1 MWKDWGGIMCNLRG
15 NKLSLQNP
23 AVFKLTT
30 ISLSIL
36 FGLFA
41 SLSLAQNDRASV
53 GFQVADTSQPRTL
66 IVIAHPDPNSFNQAI
81 QTHLVAA
88 LEAQNH
94 QVRVRDLYGLEFDP
108 VLSLD
113 ELKRYDSQEGEVPA
127 DVKAEQ
133 DEILWAD
140 HLIFIYPTW
149 WWSMPA
155 VMKGYFD
162 RVFLPG
168 FAFSADEHG
177 IKGLLAGKK
186 AWIIQTTGS
195 DQVYI
200 EENGLDKMVKTPMGI
215 GLFNFCGIE
224 VVDHQKLAG
233 VPFVTDK
240 EREEMLVRLEGA
252 VRENF

>member
-1 MWKDWGGIMCNLRG
+1 MKSP
-15 NKLSLQNP
+15 KLLDN
-23 AVFKLTT
+23 VILTMLKVYKIFLLIT
-30 ISLSIL
+30 LGFSSVS
-36 FGLFA
+36 F
-41 SLSLAQNDRASV
+41 AQNDRAAV
-53 GFQVADTSQPRTL
+53 GFQVSDSTQPRTL
-66 IVIAHPDPNSFNQAI
+66 IVVAHPNPDSFNQAI
-81 QTHLVAA
+81 KEHLVAA

-94 QVRVRDLYGLEFDP
+94 QVRVRDLYDLGFDP
-108 VLSLD
+108 VLSLE
-113 ELKRYDSQEGEVPA
+113 ELQRYDSQEGEIPA

-149 WWSMPA
+149 WWSTPA
-155 VMKGYFD
+155 MMKGYFD

-168 FAFSADEHG
+168 FAFDVGDQG

-195 DQVYI
+195 DQAYI
-200 EENGLDKMVKTPMGI
+200 EENGLAPMVKTPMEI

-224 VVDHQKLAG
+224 VVDHQILAA
-233 VPFVTDK
+233 VPFVAEE
-240 EREEMLVRLEGA
+240 EREEMLERLRDA

>member
-1 MWKDWGGIMCNLRG
+1 MSTLRS
-15 NKLSLQNP
+15 NISPIHYLQNP
-23 AVFKLTT
+23 AVFKLKT

-41 SLSLAQNDRASV
+41 FFSMAQNNLASI
-53 GFQVADTSQPRTL
+53 GFQVSDTSPPRTL

-81 QTHLVAA
+81 KTHLMAT
-88 LEAQNH
+88 LKEQNH
-94 QVRVRDLYGLEFDP
+94 QVRVRDLYALGFDP
-108 VLSLD
+108 VLSLE
-113 ELKRYDSQEGEVPA
+113 ELQRYDSQEGDIPA

-133 DEILWAD
+133 EEILWAD
-140 HLIFIYPTW
+140 HLIFVYPTW
-149 WWSMPA
+149 WWSMPGM
-155 VMKGYFD
+155 MKGYVD

-168 FAFSADEHG
+168 FAFEVGDQG

-195 DQVYI
+195 DQAYI
-200 EENGLDKMVKTPMGI
+200 EENGLDKMVKTPIEI

-224 VVDHQKLAG
+224 VVDHQILAG

-240 EREEMLVRLEGA
+240 EREEMLEQLKDA
-252 VRENF
+252 VSENF

>member
-1 MWKDWGGIMCNLRG
+1 M
-15 NKLSLQNP
+15 
-23 AVFKLTT
+23 
-30 ISLSIL
+30 SIL

-41 SLSLAQNDRASV
+41 SLSMAQNDRAAV
-53 GFQVADTSQPRTL
+53 HFKTTVTDPARTL
-66 IVIAHPDPNSFNQAI
+66 VVIAHPDPKSFNHAI
-81 QTHLVAA
+81 KTHLVAA
-88 LEAQNH
+88 LKEQNH
-94 QVRVRDLYGLEFDP
+94 QVRVRDLYALRFDP

-113 ELKRYDSQEGEVPA
+113 ELKRYDSQEGEIPS

-162 RVFLPG
+162 RVFVPG

-200 EENGLDKMVKTPMGI
+200 EENGLDKMVKTPMEI

-224 VVDHQKLAG
+224 VVDHQIFAG
-233 VPFVTDK
+233 VPFVTDE
-240 EREEMLVRLEGA
+240 EREEMLERLKNA
-252 VRENF
+252 TTENF

>member
-1 MWKDWGGIMCNLRG
+1 MLQEYKIL
-15 NKLSLQNP
+15 LS
-23 AVFKLTT
+23 V
-30 ISLSIL
+30 I
-36 FGLFA
+36 FGLYA
-41 SLSLAQNDRASV
+41 LLSMAQNDRAAV
-53 GFQVADTSQPRTL
+53 GFQVSDTSQPRTL
-66 IVIAHPDPNSFNQAI
+66 VVIAHPDPNSFNQAI
-81 QTHLVAA
+81 KTHLVTA
-88 LEAQNH
+88 LQAQDH
-94 QVRVRDLYGLEFDP
+94 QVRVRDLYALGFDP
-108 VLSLD
+108 ILSLE
-113 ELKRYDSQEGEVPA
+113 ELQRYDFQEGEIPA

-155 VMKGYFD
+155 MMKGYFD

-168 FAFSADEHG
+168 FAFETGDHG
-177 IKGLLAGKK
+177 IEGLLAGKK

-200 EENGLDKMVKTPMGI
+200 EENGLGQMVKTPMEI

-224 VVDHQKLAG
+224 VVDHQILAA
-233 VPFVTDK
+233 VPFVSEE
-240 EREEMLVRLEGA
+240 EREAMLERLKDA

>member
-1 MWKDWGGIMCNLRG
+1 LRG

-23 AVFKLTT
+23 AVFKLKTT
-30 ISLSIL
+30 SLSIL

-41 SLSLAQNDRASV
+41 SLSLAQNDCASV
-53 GFQVADTSQPRTL
+53 GFHVTDTSQPRIL
-66 IVIAHPDPNSFNQAI
+66 IVVAHPDPNSFNQAI
-81 QTHLVAA
+81 KEHIVAA
-88 LEAQNH
+88 LKAQNH
-94 QVRVRDLYGLEFDP
+94 QVRVRDLYQLGFDP
-108 VLSLD
+108 VLSLE
-113 ELKRYDSQEGEVPA
+113 ELQRYDSQKGEVPA

-155 VMKGYFD
+155 VMKGYCD
-162 RVFLPG
+162 RVFVPG
-168 FAFSADEHG
+168 FAFEVVDQG
-177 IKGLLAGKK
+177 IKGLLEGKT

-195 DQVYI
+195 DQAYI
-200 EENGLDKMVKTPMGI
+200 AENGLDKMVKTPMEI

-224 VVDHQKLAG
+224 VVDHQILAG
-233 VPFVTDK
+233 VPFVTDE
-240 EREEMLVRLEGA
+240 EREEMLEGLKEA